1 MKTFS
6 IASARYALSN
16 GQVLEF
22 GEAADDYGICTFAIS
37 APDGKPLALF
47 HFNRNGLPTE
57 TQPVLPEPVVVV
69 PTEAPTNVDVPY
81 ASLEDDVATVTMGN
95 WTGEPDSYAYQWQR
109 EGEDIDGATEASYTT
124 TSDDAGTGLTCV
136 VTATNVVGSTAAPAS
151 NEVEVPSLTK
161 TKHSYSRASHHASK

>member
-6 IASARYALSN
+6 IASDRYALSN

-81 ASLEDDVATVTMGN
+81 ASLEDGVASVTMGN
-95 WTGEPDSYAYQWQR
+95 WTGEPDTYAYQWA
-109 EGEDIDGATEASYTT
+109 IDGV
-124 TSDDAGTGLTCV
+124 DAGDGTEIYTATVDDVGKTATCV
-136 VTATNVVGSTAAPAS
+136 VSATNDLGTTEAPPSNAVVVADIAVADA
-151 NEVEVPSLTK
+151 EVLEDEELEEKS
-161 TKHSYSRASHHASK
+161 